1 MNDTT
6 KTFDQVTAEDIKN
19 ALADEL
25 RVRDTHYSLP
35 IVIIDG
41 DEYAV
46 ATTEQE
52 AFEACCESIENT
64 LCYFNAS
71 FLAEQTELPI
81 EVFEALANASFED
94 NEVYKDL
101 IERVTT
107 IENFVQEAIDCDGMG
122 HFLAT
127 YDLKE
132 RMIGEYRLYRI

>member
-1 MNDTT
+1 MNDNN
-6 KTFDQVTAEDIKN
+6 KTFDMVTAEDIKN
-19 ALADEL
+19 ALANEL
-25 RVRDTHYSLP
+25 QVRDTHYGLP

-46 ATTEQE
+46 AETEQQ
-52 AFEACCESIENT
+52 AFEACCESIEGS
-64 LCYFNAS
+64 LCYFNPG
-71 FLAEQTELPI
+71 FLADMTELPA
-81 EVFEALANASFED
+81 EVFEALANAGFEN

-122 HFLAT
+122 HFLAQ

>member
-25 RVRDTHYSLP
+25 RVRDTHYTLP

-52 AFEACCESIENT
+52 AFEACCEIIEST
-64 LCYFNAS
+64 LCHFVPS
-71 FLAEQTELPI
+71 FLAEQTELPV
-81 EVFEALANASFED
+81 EVFEALANAGFEN

-107 IENFVQEAIDCDGMG
+107 I
-122 HFLAT
+122 
-127 YDLKE
+127 
-132 RMIGEYRLYRI
+132 